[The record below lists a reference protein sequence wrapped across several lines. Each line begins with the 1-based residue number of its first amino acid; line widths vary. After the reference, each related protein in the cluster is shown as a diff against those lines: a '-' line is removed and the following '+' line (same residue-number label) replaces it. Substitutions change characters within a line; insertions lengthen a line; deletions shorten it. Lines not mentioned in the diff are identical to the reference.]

1 MPACVANFLA
11 CLRSDRRGVTAL
23 EYGVIA
29 AATILAITT
38 VLPNIKTALNGVFT
52 SIQSAL

>member
-1 MPACVANFLA
+1 MPACVASFLT

-29 AATILAITT
+29 AATILAITA
-38 VLPNIKTALNGVFT
+38 VLPNISTALSGVFT

>member
-1 MPACVANFLA
+1 MASLLSFLA
-11 CLRSDRRGVTAL
+11 NLRSDRRGVTAL

-29 AATILAITT
+29 AATILAIST
-38 VLPNIKTALNGVFT
+38 VMPNVKTALNGIFT